1 MDERDT
7 VECPPLMAAG
17 EIVVRK
23 RTVRMRRAIT
33 ALVRPR
39 RVHAW
44 WLALAVVAFVLA
56 LALTLGT

>member
-17 EIVVRK
+17 EICIRK

-39 RVHAW
+39 RGRVW
-44 WLALAVVAFVLA
+44 WLAIVLGAVA
-56 LALTLGT
+56 LAAAVTLGT